1 MYHARFRT
9 HNLFAK
15 PQRGDYT
22 LTMKTENTVKK
33 PQPVEIAP
41 GIFWVGTRFD
51 DDSIDCNPYLVID
64 GDEAVLIDPGSI
76 VDFPSVR
83 EAVFSLIPP
92 ENISLIIAH
101 HQDPDICGSIAEF
114 YQAGVTAPVA
124 MHWRTSVLVRY
135 YGIQNETYLV
145 LENGW
150 QWSFSGGRTLRF
162 LPAPYC
168 HCPGC
173 IMTYDPESGVLF
185 SSDLFGSLDSSKE
198 LYAGADYLEKM
209 KSFHAHYMPS
219 HEILSPVMRS
229 LMPLDISVIAPQHG
243 QIIRENIPEHI
254 RVLESLECGTFA
266 VKSDTPFAQNSFLYS
281 DKSADN
287 EEFRKEIVR
296 LQRESAPD
304 SACLYFSL
312 DNLESVNRTYSRKA
326 GDEMIHAL
334 EYIVDNTISGEAGW
348 RRYTLDSPYIACIAE
363 KTTPDKVRQ
372 LVEKIRH
379 IAGTTEFTIEPP
391 ILSTAV
397 VYLQELLHV
406 PDSSVV
412 HEAEQTLGA
421 RLAHAKQNPAGG
433 FCDSLEEQT
442 ALRYMQ
448 KNILLVEPDD
458 SYVRFLEPFFIERGY
473 RLTAI
478 PDGTTVE
485 DLITTHPPDLVI
497 AEAMAPQING
507 FEVHDILRMNGKT
520 ATVPF
525 ILISRRK
532 DEIWLQMAV
541 DKGIV
546 HFLKKPFYKTELL
559 GLVDNLLRTHT

>member
-1 MYHARFRT
+1 MA
-9 HNLFAK
+9 
-15 PQRGDYT
+15 
-22 LTMKTENTVKK
+22 
-33 PQPVEIAP
+33 
-41 GIFWVGTRFD
+41 
-51 DDSIDCNPYLVID
+51 
-64 GDEAVLIDPGSI
+64 
-76 VDFPSVR
+76 
-83 EAVFSLIPP
+83 SLIPL
-92 ENISLIIAH
+92 EKISLIIAH
-101 HQDPDICGSIAEF
+101 HQDPDICGSITEF
-114 YQAGVTAPVA
+114 YKNGVTAPVA

-135 YGIQNETYLV
+135 YGIQNESYLV
-145 LENGW
+145 SEHGW

-173 IMTYDPESGVLF
+173 IMTYDLQSGVLF
-185 SSDLFGSLDSSKE
+185 SSDLFGSLDSTKE
-198 LYAGADYLEKM
+198 LFAGPDYPEKM
-209 KSFHAHYMPS
+209 KAFHAHYMPS

-229 LMPLDISVIAPQHG
+229 LMPLDITIIAPQHG

-254 RVLESLECGTFA
+254 RVLEALECGTFA
-266 VKSDTPFAQNSFLYS
+266 VKTEAPFVQNSFLYT

-287 EEFRKEIVR
+287 EAFHNEIIR
-296 LQRESAPD
+296 LQREAAPD

-348 RRYTLDSPYIACIAE
+348 RRYILDSPYIACMAE
-363 KTTPDKVRQ
+363 RTDPDKVRQ

-379 IAGTTEFTIEPP
+379 IAGTTEFTIESP

-397 VYLQELLHV
+397 VYLSELVHV
-406 PDSSVV
+406 PDSAVV
-412 HEAEQTLGA
+412 REAEKILGA

-448 KNILLVEPDD
+448 KNILLVEPDE
-458 SYVRFLEPFFIERGY
+458 SYVRFLEPFFVERGY

-478 PDGTTVE
+478 PDGSSVE
-485 DLITTHPPDLVI
+485 DLITTQTPDLVI

-520 ATVPF
+520 SGVPF

-532 DEIWLQMAV
+532 DETYLQMAV
-541 DKGIV
+541 EKGIV

-559 GLVDNLLRTHT
+559 GLVDNLLRSRA